1 MARRPVG
8 RTQGGG
14 HVIPLDHRP
23 LERALARIGAPSR
36 RWLEEAR
43 REVQRDPGA
52 IATIFPAVGRAVGR
66 APLDP
71 RAPVGDVHAWTVD
84 AAART
89 LLLVALGPAG
99 DRLGRHSLP
108 SHPRIGQ
115 QLTPLY
121 RHGDAAERCA
131 VLRALAFLS
140 VEDAVGV
147 PLVEDALRTND
158 LYLIAAALGPYA
170 LARLDDAAV
179 AQAVLKCVFVGVPL
193 AGVAG
198 LDERATPALAGM
210 LARYAHERVAAGRAV
225 PEEVWPLIDRFPPS
239 PELAALEDELGHPQ
253 PDRRGAAQVALASR
267 AGVPARDSA
276 VAVVGAAA
284 GVVAGQESAEN

>member
-1 MARRPVG
+1 MARRSVG

-14 HVIPLDHRP
+14 HVSPRDRHS
-23 LERALARIGAPSR
+23 LERALVARMSATSR
-36 RWLEEAR
+36 RWLEGAYDEL
-43 REVQRDPGA
+43 QRAPGA
-52 IATIFPAVGRAVGR
+52 IAALFPAVGRAVGR

-71 RAPVGDVHAWTVD
+71 HARAGDVHAWTVD

-89 LLLVALGPAG
+89 LLLVALGPAAG
-99 DRLGRHSLP
+99 GQLP
-108 SHPRIGQ
+108 
-115 QLTPLY
+115 LLY

-170 LARLDDAAV
+170 LARLDDDAA

-198 LDERATPALAGM
+198 LQERATPALAGM
-210 LARYAHERVAAGRAV
+210 LVRYAHERVAAGRAV

-239 PELAALEDELGHPQ
+239 PELAALEAELGHPQ
-253 PDRRGAAQVALASR
+253 PARRRAAQGALAGR
-267 AGVPARDSA
+267 A
-276 VAVVGAAA
+276 VAGGVSGGRALAEVGAAA
-284 GVVAGQESAEN
+284 GITTEQESAES